1 MKYLI
6 SSPFIFFMSQK
17 SSPLTQRKKF
27 ARFAKQLES
36 GMPPTEEQTIWLIG
50 VFSALSD
57 PNRETDRV
65 LGLRYGP
72 GQSAKKEI
80 AASKMDMLMHWIAG
94 AISSDTFHLENP
106 SDAEPPM
113 STDKALHKASELAKI
128 LFVGETDVERYD
140 YAYIKKCWYDKE
152 KKYRQSLY
160 RDSESPEV
168 FYEFPID

>member
-1 MKYLI
+1 
-6 SSPFIFFMSQK
+6 MSQK
-17 SSPLTQRKKF
+17 NQPLAQRK
-27 ARFAKQLES
+27 RFAKFVNQLEL
-36 GMPPTEEQTIWLIG
+36 GIPPTEEQTRWLIHS
-50 VFSALSD
+50 FSALSD

-65 LGLRYGP
+65 LGLKYGP

-94 AISSDTFHLENP
+94 AISSDTSHLENP

-140 YAYIKKCWYDKE
+140 YAYIKKCWYDKD
-152 KKYRQSLY
+152 KQHRQELY
-160 RDSESPEV
+160 RSVDSPYV
-168 FYEFPID
+168 FYEFPIDE

>member
-1 MKYLI
+1 
-6 SSPFIFFMSQK
+6 MSQN
-17 SSPLTQRKKF
+17 SQPLAQRKRF
-27 ARFAKQLES
+27 ANFAKQLES

-65 LGLRYGP
+65 LGLKYGP
-72 GQSAKKEI
+72 GHSLAKER
-80 AASKMDMLMHWIAG
+80 AASKMDMLMHLIAG
-94 AISSDTFHLENP
+94 AISSDTSHLKN
-106 SDAEPPM
+106 SNDADAPM
-113 STDKALHKASELAKI
+113 GIEDAIIMASETAK
-128 LFVGETDVERYD
+128 LWFKGDDDTEQYS
-140 YAYIKKCWYDKE
+140 YAYIKKCWYAKE